1 MEELAGLLLQVP
13 ELRTALALSVSS
25 LLQKAKKGFD
35 TPTKN
40 EGKGLNRKQTLK
52 K

>member
-35 TPTKN
+35 TPTKT
-40 EGKGLNRKQTLK
+40 EAKG
-52 K
+52 

>member
-35 TPTKN
+35 TPSKT
-40 EGKGLNRKQTLK
+40 ESKGVNK
-52 K
+52 KPN